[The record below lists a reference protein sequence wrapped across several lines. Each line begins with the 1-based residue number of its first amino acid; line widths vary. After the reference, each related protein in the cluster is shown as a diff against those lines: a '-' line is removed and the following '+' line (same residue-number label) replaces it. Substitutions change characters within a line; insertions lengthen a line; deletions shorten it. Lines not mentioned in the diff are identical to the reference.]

1 MRVLMISKALV
12 TGLYQRKLEE
22 LAKLPDIELRAIV
35 PPYWR
40 EGRVTDLQL
49 EQQYVEGYEMVIE
62 PMRFNGHH
70 HIHYYPGLA
79 RQVDDFQ
86 PDLIHVDE
94 EPYNLV
100 AAHAARH
107 AQRTGAALVFFAWQN
122 LLRRYPPPFRQ
133 IEQYVYRVADAGMA
147 GNQDARYVL
156 RQKGF
161 RKPVAV
167 VPQVGVDPEIHRRIE
182 AAGDAGCQ
190 QVIGFVGRLVPEKG
204 VDDLIDAFAMVAPA
218 AQLWLVGAGSH
229 AEALRERAGRLG
241 VLERVTF
248 IGQVA
253 ATEIPELLSKM
264 SVLVLP
270 SRTRPN
276 WKEQFGRILVEAMAC
291 ETPVIGSSSGEI
303 PHVIGDGG
311 LVFPEGDTVALA
323 EQLRRVLD
331 HQDLAKALGDAGR
344 KRVLERF
351 TQQQIARST
360 YDLYLQS
367 LDLRRKSRT

>member
-1 MRVLMISKALV
+1 MISKALV

-49 EQQYVEGYEMVIE
+49 EQQFVEGYEMVVE
-62 PMRFNGHH
+62 PMRFNGRHH
-70 HIHYYPGLA
+70 VHYYPGLA
-79 RQVDDFQ
+79 RQVEEFQ

-100 AAHAARH
+100 AAQAARH

-133 IEQYVYRVADAGMA
+133 IEQYVYRVAASGMA

-161 RKPVAV
+161 RKPITV
-167 VPQVGVDPEIHRRIE
+167 VPQVGVDPEIHRRMPPE
-182 AAGDAGCQ
+182 Q
-190 QVIGFVGRLVPEKG
+190 PSEQPVIGFIGRLVPEKG
-204 VDDLIDAFAMVAPA
+204 VDDLIDAVAA
-218 AQLWLVGAGSH
+218 LDTCAQLWLVGAGSH
-229 AEALRERAGRLG
+229 ADALRERVVRLG
-241 VLERVTF
+241 IQDRVRF
-248 IGQVA
+248 IGQVP
-253 ATEIPELLSKM
+253 ATEIPALLSQM
-264 SVLVLP
+264 TVLALP

-311 LVFPEGDTVALA
+311 LVFPEGDVAALTDRLNRVLADSSLA
-323 EQLRRVLD
+323 EQL
-331 HQDLAKALGDAGR
+331 GTAGR
-344 KRVLERF
+344 KRVLEHF

-360 YDLYLQS
+360 YDVYLQA
-367 LDLRRKSRT
+367 LN